1 MMVRKFHLNET
12 EEYIT
17 LQQLLKA
24 CDIISSG
31 GQVKH
36 WLAENE
42 VFVNGESE
50 NRRGK
55 KLRRGDRIEAVGQV
69 IELT

>member
-1 MMVRKFHLNET
+1 MKFQIS

-24 CDIISSG
+24 CDVIASG
-31 GQVKH
+31 GQVKA

-42 VFVNGESE
+42 VIVNGEPE

-55 KLRRGDRIEAVGQV
+55 KLRPGDVIETQGLRIE
-69 IELT
+69 IE

>member
-1 MMVRKFHLNET
+1 MKFSLT
-12 EEYIT
+12 DEYIT

-24 CDIISSG
+24 TDIIQSG
-31 GQVKH
+31 GQVKT

-42 VFVNGESE
+42 VRVNGEPE

-55 KLRRGDRIEAVGQV
+55 KLRPGDTVEAGGLRIE
-69 IELT
+69 IE

>member
-1 MMVRKFHLNET
+1 MQSRQFFLNDGDD
-12 EEYIT
+12 YIT

-31 GQVKH
+31 GQVKQ

-42 VFVNGESE
+42 VFVNGEPE

-55 KLRRGDRIEAVGQV
+55 KLRKGDTVQVAGQH
-69 IELT
+69 IELV

>member
-1 MMVRKFHLNET
+1 MKFSLKD
-12 EEYIT
+12 EYIT

-24 CDIISSG
+24 CDVIQSG
-31 GQVKH
+31 GQVKA

-42 VFVNGESE
+42 VLVNGEPE

-55 KLRRGDRIEAVGQV
+55 KLRSNDVVEAGGIRIE
-69 IELT
+69 IE

>member
-1 MMVRKFHLNET
+1 MQLRQFFLNDGDD
-12 EEYIT
+12 YIT

-31 GQVKH
+31 GQVKQ

-42 VFVNGESE
+42 VFVNGEPE

-55 KLRRGDRIEAVGQV
+55 KLRKGDTIQVAGQHITLV
-69 IELT
+69 

>member
-1 MMVRKFHLNET
+1 MRFSLKG
-12 EEYIT
+12 EYIT

-24 CDIISSG
+24 CDVIQSG
-31 GQVKH
+31 GQVKT

-42 VFVNGESE
+42 VRVNDEPE

-55 KLRRGDRIEAVGQV
+55 KLRAGDVVEAGGIRIE
-69 IELT
+69 IE